1 MHRTKKQK
9 NRPRSWLRRTVA
21 VAAMV
26 SIVALLLSQSVFA
39 QNSYVIT
46 DGDNVTVHQSFS
58 TDPDVVLDEAGIE
71 LSEEDTY
78 TTTYNEDGVGNID
91 IQRMQ
96 MITVTYHG
104 SRSVIGTY
112 GETIE
117 SLLTRMDITLGK
129 NDVLSCKREAL
140 TYDGMDVEIIERVVE
155 ITEND
160 VIVPHETKYFE
171 DPELDPDAELVLVEG
186 EDGVI
191 HYTTQVIYENGKE
204 VSREVIDEVV
214 LAEPTTKLVIC
225 GIDRAIT
232 EQPDEPDHLVQN
244 NENSTSSES
253 ATVPSE
259 SGDQP
264 LAGGSGT
271 VGNGVITTS
280 TGTTYTYTDVLTVSA
295 TAYSCEGYT
304 GYTYSGTVARV
315 GAIAVDPKVIPLG
328 TKMYIVSNDGQYV
341 YGYCVAE
348 DIGGGIK
355 GNRVDLYFDTFDECW
370 QFGVRTCT
378 VYILG

>member
-186 EDGVI
+186 EDGAI

-244 NENSTSSES
+244 NANSTSSES
-253 ATVPSE
+253 TTVPSE